1 MSLSGSLFINPRTQF
16 LDGNGDPYAGG
27 KLYAYIAGTT
37 TAQDT
42 YSDSALTTANTN
54 PIILDADGR
63 LGAVYLSA
71 TGYKFQLD
79 DANDVTIF
87 TADNVSDPSAVFLN
101 VLGVQLATGSTD
113 VTSGYT
119 ITATDLTVTV
129 ASTGGADPCIINLP
143 ACSSRGMPVAIQDQ
157 GTIDVAVT
165 PNGSDTINGVAAAFT
180 VTAGSSPNWPTIWLW
195 PDGVSNWIV
204 IVDPAL

>member
-1 MSLSGSLFINPRTQF
+1 MSLAGSLFINPRVQF

-27 KLYAYIAGTT
+27 KLYAYIAGTST
-37 TAQDT
+37 PLDT
-42 YSDSALTTANTN
+42 YSDSTLTTPNTN

-87 TADNVSDPSAVFLN
+87 TADNCSDPAAVFVN
-101 VLGVQLATGSTD
+101 SLGVELATGSRD

-119 ITATDLTVTV
+119 ITATDLCITVD
-129 ASTGGADPCIINLP
+129 STGGASPCVINLP
-143 ACSSRGMPVAIQDQ
+143 ASSSRGLPVAIQNR
-157 GTIDVAVT
+157 GTEALAVT
-165 PNGSDTINGVAAAFT
+165 PNGSDTINGLAGAFTVAAA
-180 VTAGSSPNWPTIWLW
+180 ASPTFPSIWAW
-195 PDGVSNWIV
+195 PDGVSDWI
-204 IVDPAL
+204 IVASHDT